1 MHEESCSDILYF
13 LKVGVTS
20 KHVAILSMS
29 LKGVSAADESTSLQ
43 TLCACN
49 RVFLY
54 IFTCLD
60 VLCSCSILL
69 LSWASFQTR
78 VLILPW
84 ASFQTRVLKIGGGP
98 MEESQETHSSFTN
111 TCSNKIQEGATSK
124 PNCRFRLILAV
135 VIVQN

>member
-20 KHVAILSMS
+20 KHVAVLSMS

-43 TLCACN
+43 ALCACN

-78 VLILPW
+78 VLFLSW
-84 ASFQTRVLKIGGGP
+84 ASFQTRVLKIWKKVKK
-98 MEESQETHSSFTN
+98 H
-111 TCSNKIQEGATSK
+111 I
-124 PNCRFRLILAV
+124 RHLLIL
-135 VIVQN
+135 VQIKYRKELLQNPTAGFV

>member
-84 ASFQTRVLKIGGGP
+84 ASFQTRVLKIWKKVKK
-98 MEESQETHSSFTN
+98 H
-111 TCSNKIQEGATSK
+111 I
-124 PNCRFRLILAV
+124 RHLLIL
-135 VIVQN
+135 VQIKYRKELLQNPTAGFV